1 MSTRDPLVW
10 AEEFCRIFQG
20 KTIGGP
26 VVKGDVD
33 EGAMVTWFANA
44 MQVALDL
51 HNQEVDEAEAE
62 PDLIE
67 MTPIEEADDEE
78 PPTLEEKFKEGFDEG
93 R

>member
-26 VVKGDVD
+26 VVQGDVD

-51 HNQEVDEAEAE
+51 HNQEVDEAEPE
-62 PDLIE
+62 LDLIE
-67 MTPIEEADDEE
+67 MTPIEEADEE